1 MASYSSVQEA
11 VQMME
16 KTANPPA
23 VEVVNVT
30 KTYTVGHTDYPA
42 LRGVSFKIQKGELAS
57 IVGPSG
63 SGKSTILNLIGALD
77 RPTSGKVFI
86 DGINLRK
93 LNEDRL
99 ALLRNRKIGFVY
111 QSFNLI
117 QRLTSAEN
125 VQMPLISRG
134 TPESIRRVKASKM
147 LKMVGLGNKLN
158 KKPTELSGGEQQRVA
173 IARALIAE
181 PAIVIGDEPTGNLD
195 SKTTREILNL
205 VVEMNKTKGITFV
218 LVTHNMEVAEMT
230 HRIVSIRDGLVEK
243 EQILHRLD
251 NFTNEANAIAPSIP
265 AQHQTREPESY
276 IPTR

>member
-1 MASYSSVQEA
+1 MKKA
-11 VQMME
+11 
-16 KTANPPA
+16 ANPPA
-23 VEVVNVT
+23 VEVSNVT

-42 LRGVSFKIQKGELAS
+42 LRGVSFKIEKGELAS

-117 QRLTSAEN
+117 QRLTSIEN
-125 VQMPLISRG
+125 VEMPLISRG
-134 TPESIRRVKASKM
+134 TPEGVRRVKAAKM
-147 LKMVGLGNKLN
+147 LKLVGLGNKLN

-195 SKTTREILNL
+195 SKTTMEILNL
-205 VVEMNKTKGITFV
+205 VVQMNKTKGITFV

-251 NFTNEANAIAPSIP
+251 SFTNEVAAIVPPIQPRTS
-265 AQHQTREPESY
+265 EP
-276 IPTR
+276 

>member
-1 MASYSSVQEA
+1 MASDASVQET
-11 VQMME
+11 VQIA
-16 KTANPPA
+16 KNVLNPPA
-23 VEVVNVT
+23 VEVANVT
-30 KTYTVGHTDYPA
+30 KTYRVGSTDYPA
-42 LRGVSFKIQKGELAS
+42 LRGVSFKILKGELAS
-57 IVGPSG
+57 IIGPSG

-77 RPTSGKVFI
+77 RPTSGRVYV

-117 QRLTSAEN
+117 QRLTSIEN
-125 VQMPLISRG
+125 VEMPLISRG
-134 TPESIRRVKASKM
+134 VPEKVRRAKASNM

-158 KKPTELSGGEQQRVA
+158 KRPTELSGGEQQRVA

-205 VVEMNKTKGITFV
+205 VVQMNKTKGITFV
-218 LVTHNMEVAEMT
+218 LVTHNLEVAEMT
-230 HRIVSIRDGLVEK
+230 HRIISIRDGLVEK

-251 NFTNEANAIAPSIP
+251 NFTNEAATV
-265 AQHQTREPESY
+265 AQSVSARPQTSPL
-276 IPTR
+276 

>member
-1 MASYSSVQEA
+1 LSNAA
-11 VQMME
+11 VQQAVE
-16 KTANPPA
+16 IRKKSVNPPA
-23 VEVVNVT
+23 VEVANVT
-30 KTYTVGHTDYPA
+30 KTYRVGHTDYPA
-42 LRGVSFKIQKGELAS
+42 LRGVSFKIEKGELAS

-77 RPTSGKVFI
+77 RPTSGNVFV

-117 QRLTSAEN
+117 QRLTSVEN
-125 VQMPLISRG
+125 VEMPLISRG
-134 TPESIRRVKASKM
+134 APEKIRRVKASNI
-147 LKMVGLGNKLN
+147 LRMVGLGDKLN
-158 KKPTELSGGEQQRVA
+158 KKPAELSGGEQQRVA

-195 SKTTREILNL
+195 SKTTMEILNL
-205 VVEMNKTKGITFV
+205 VVRMNKAKGITFV

-251 NFTNEANAIAPSIP
+251 SFTNEVKAITPPVAVEP
-265 AQHQTREPESY
+265 QTREPRY
-276 IPTR
+276 